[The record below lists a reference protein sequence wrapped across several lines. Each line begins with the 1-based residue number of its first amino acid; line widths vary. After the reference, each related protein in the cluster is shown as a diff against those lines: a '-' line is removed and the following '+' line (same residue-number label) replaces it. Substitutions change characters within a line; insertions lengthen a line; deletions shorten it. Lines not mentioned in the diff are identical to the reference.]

1 VFTRTAL
8 CCSVLAYIASVAV
21 TVINE
26 QYNPVFGRAWLEAFI
41 PFLQTA
47 MILTLT
53 RDGGRSKMGSWLR
66 SKPMTKLGEISMSFC
81 KHAFSTCV
89 HMGR

>member
-1 VFTRTAL
+1 MFTRTAL
-8 CCSVLAYIASVAV
+8 CCSVLAYIASVVV